1 MARPASVF
9 AIIKDQDQRN
19 ALLKLWKEHP
29 NHFTRMRG
37 HAILLSDDGFEIELL
52 VQIFGVHRDTVR
64 SWIAGFQEQGIEG
77 LLDDD
82 RPGGPRKLDENEQ
95 ETLKTLLRLYPS
107 RPAKVM
113 AELRAQTGKTICR
126 DSLRRYAK
134 LFHLSWHRFRRS
146 LRKKRD
152 EMAFRLAKEELAELL
167 EEPALDVVYFD
178 ESGFSLK
185 GVVPYGWLPIGERTD
200 VPVTGAHGSNIQAI
214 GFQHQEG
221 PTQTYLH
228 KGYVDTAKI
237 IEIMDDFCGT
247 IEQTTVVVLDN
258 ASCHTSNAFQSCVE
272 RWAARGLLIYHL
284 PPYSPELNSIER
296 LWRKLKHQLMPAESW
311 ERFITLLGTLTSKLC
326 ELGEVTYLPSLDRY
340 AE

>member
-9 AIIKDQDQRN
+9 ASSKDQDQRN
-19 ALLKLWKEHP
+19 ALLKLWKEQP

-82 RPGGPRKLDENEQ
+82 RPDGPRKLNENEQ

-146 LRKKRD
+146 LRKKRG

-167 EEPALDVVYFD
+167 E
-178 ESGFSLK
+178 
-185 GVVPYGWLPIGERTD
+185 
-200 VPVTGAHGSNIQAI
+200 
-214 GFQHQEG
+214 
-221 PTQTYLH
+221 
-228 KGYVDTAKI
+228 
-237 IEIMDDFCGT
+237 
-247 IEQTTVVVLDN
+247 
-258 ASCHTSNAFQSCVE
+258 
-272 RWAARGLLIYHL
+272 
-284 PPYSPELNSIER
+284 
-296 LWRKLKHQLMPAESW
+296 
-311 ERFITLLGTLTSKLC
+311 
-326 ELGEVTYLPSLDRY
+326 
-340 AE
+340 